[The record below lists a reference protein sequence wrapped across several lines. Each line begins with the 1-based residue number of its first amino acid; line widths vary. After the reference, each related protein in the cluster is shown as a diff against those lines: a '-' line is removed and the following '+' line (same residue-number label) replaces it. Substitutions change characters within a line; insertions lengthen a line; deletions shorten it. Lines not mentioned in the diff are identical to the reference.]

1 MHSLCAKHQ
10 TKNIF
15 LNKDSIDKNMELL
28 SPISD
33 RVMLKAAIDAG
44 ADAVYF
50 GLKNLNMRAT
60 AKNFSVEELP
70 EIVKICHTNKV
81 KPIKAYLTVNSIVY
95 TEELEELKKI
105 IICAKKAGVDA
116 VICWDTAV
124 IQECKKQNIPF
135 HISTQASVSNKEAA
149 EFYKKLGA
157 TRIILARE
165 LSLEQIKA
173 IIKNV
178 DIEVETF
185 IHGAMCVSVSG
196 RCFMSQ
202 HLFKRSANR
211 GDCLQ
216 PCRREYRIVDEEN
229 NDLILGNEYVMSP
242 KDLCALPFIDKLI
255 DAGITCFKIEG
266 RARSPE
272 YVKTVTECY
281 REAIDAVEN
290 KIFNEEL
297 IKQLTAKLNSVY
309 NRGFSRGF
317 YFGTPTSDDFTDVH
331 GTKASTKKVYVGYV
345 RKFYRQSM
353 VAEVQLDAG
362 KLKVGDKIMVQGQ
375 TTGVQE
381 QILTSM
387 EIDHNQ
393 IQEAEKTAVGIKLDF
408 IARENDQVFVIVKV

>member
-1 MHSLCAKHQ
+1 MV
-10 TKNIF
+10 
-15 LNKDSIDKNMELL
+15 ELL
-28 SPISD
+28 SPVSD

-60 AKNFSVEELP
+60 AKNFSIEELP
-70 EIVKICHTNKV
+70 EIVQICHKNNV
-81 KPIKAYLTVNSIVY
+81 KSYLTVNSIVY
-95 TEELEELKKI
+95 DAELDELKNI
-105 IICAKKAGVDA
+105 IKAAKESKVDA

-124 IQECKKQNIPF
+124 ISECKKQNIPF

-157 TRIILARE
+157 SRIILARE
-165 LSLEQIKA
+165 LSLNQIRE

-178 DIEVETF
+178 DIEVEVF

-216 PCRREYRIVDEEN
+216 PCRREYKIVDEEN

-242 KDLCALPFIDKLI
+242 KDLCALPFIDRLI

-281 REAIDAVEN
+281 REAIDACKKKEFS
-290 KIFNEEL
+290 KEL
-297 IKQLTAKLNSVY
+297 VDKLATKLNSVY

-387 EIDHNQ
+387 EIDHKQ
-393 IQEAEKTAVGIKLDF
+393 IQEAEKRAVGVKLDF
-408 IARENDQVFVIVKV
+408 IARENDQVFVIVQN

>member
-1 MHSLCAKHQ
+1 M
-10 TKNIF
+10 T
-15 LNKDSIDKNMELL
+15 ELL
-28 SPISD
+28 SPVSD
-33 RVMLKAAIDAG
+33 RVMLRAAIDAG

-60 AKNFSVEELP
+60 AKNFSIEELP
-70 EIVKICHTNKV
+70 EIVQICHNHKTSQGKS
-81 KPIKAYLTVNSIVY
+81 IKAYLTVNSIVY
-95 TEELEELKKI
+95 DKELDEMKQI
-105 IICAKKAGVDA
+105 ISAAKKAGVDA

-124 IQECKKQNIPF
+124 IQECRKQNISF
-135 HISTQASVSNKEAA
+135 HVSTQASVSNKEAA
-149 EFYKKLGA
+149 EFYKNLGA

-165 LSLEQIKA
+165 LNLEQIKE

-202 HLFKRSANR
+202 HLFHRSANR

-216 PCRREYRIVDEEN
+216 PCRREYKIVDEEN

-272 YVKTVTECY
+272 YVKVVTECY
-281 REAIDAVEN
+281 RAAIDAVE
-290 KIFNEEL
+290 KKQFSSEL
-297 IKQLTAKLNSVY
+297 IDKLVAKLNSVY

-345 RKFYRQSM
+345 KNFFRQSM

-387 EIDHNQ
+387 EIDHKQ
-393 IQEAEKTAVGIKLDF
+393 IQEAEKTAVGVKLDF
-408 IARENDQVFVIVKV
+408 IARENDLVFVIVAV

>member
-1 MHSLCAKHQ
+1 
-10 TKNIF
+10 
-15 LNKDSIDKNMELL
+15 MELL
-28 SPISD
+28 SPVSD

-60 AKNFSVEELP
+60 AKNFDLEELP
-70 EIVKICHTNKV
+70 EVVQICHKNSV
-81 KPIKAYLTVNSIVY
+81 KAYLTVNSIVY
-95 TEELEELKKI
+95 TEELDELKKI
-105 IICAKKAGVDA
+105 ISTAKQAGVDA

-124 IQECKKQNIPF
+124 IQECRKQNIPF

-149 EFYKKLGA
+149 EFYKNLGA

-165 LSLEQIKA
+165 LSLEQIKE

-211 GDCLQ
+211 GDCIQ
-216 PCRREYRIVDEEN
+216 PCRREYKIVDEEN

-255 DAGITCFKIEG
+255 GAGITCFKIEG

-272 YVKTVTECY
+272 YVKTVTDCY
-281 REAIDAVEN
+281 REAIDACKKKEFS
-290 KIFNEEL
+290 KEL
-297 IKQLTAKLNSVY
+297 VDQLVAKLNSVY

-331 GTKASTKKVYVGYV
+331 GTKATTKKVYVGCV
-345 RKFYRQSM
+345 KKFFKEQM
-353 VAEVQLDAG
+353 VADILLEAG
-362 KLKVGDKIMVQGQ
+362 KLKVGDRIMVQGQ

-381 QILTSM
+381 QIVTSM
-387 EIDHNQ
+387 EINHKS
-393 IQEAEKTAVGIKLDF
+393 IQEAEKINVGVKLNF